1 MELLKMERRQ
11 VDLEDL
17 LAFLRIVE
25 TGSLSR
31 AAERLGISKSIVSRR
46 LSDLEACLSAKLVT
60 RGARGA
66 KPTELGQAYYAKAAN
81 VWAGLEAANE
91 MVAESVSEIAGKLRI
106 SAPLSFGIQRL
117 TGVLAAFAMRYPNVE
132 LDVSFEDRSVDLVGG
147 GFDLAIRI
155 GNLTDSSLIARRLGS
170 VHRALVGSPDYLAAH
185 GWPEQPRDLTRHR
198 ALFYANAGAAERWR
212 FKVGDGWE
220 HVAVQARLRADNGEM
235 LRDAAIAGL
244 GLAIL
249 PDFIVGSAIGQGRLE
264 ILLPNY
270 PIESAGLYAVM
281 PPGRAVTARVR
292 GLVSYLASSRSLSN
306 EDEI

>member
-1 MELLKMERRQ
+1 MELHKVERPQ
-11 VDLEDL
+11 VDLADL

-31 AAERLGISKSIVSRR
+31 AAERLGLSKSIVSRR
-46 LSDLEACLSAKLVT
+46 LSDLETCLSAKLVT

-66 KPTELGQAYYAKAAN
+66 KATELGQAYYARAAN
-81 VWAGLEAANE
+81 ILAGLEAANE

-117 TGVLAAFAMRYPNVE
+117 TGVLAAFAQKYPKVE
-132 LDVSFEDRSVDLVGG
+132 LDVSFEDRAVDLVGG

-155 GNLTDSSLIARRLGS
+155 GNLTDSSLVARRLGS
-170 VHRALVGSPDYLAAH
+170 VHRALVGSPGYLAANGRPVKLH
-185 GWPEQPRDLTRHR
+185 DLTRHK
-198 ALFYANAGAAERWR
+198 ALFYANSGAAERWR

-220 HVAVQARLRADNGEM
+220 HVAMQARMRADNGEM

-249 PDFIVGSAIGQGRLE
+249 PDFITDEAVAKGQLE
-264 ILLPNY
+264 ILEPDH
-270 PIESAGLYAVM
+270 PIEPAGLYALM

-292 GLVSYLASSRSLSN
+292 GLVTYLVNASAVSSTS
-306 EDEI
+306 